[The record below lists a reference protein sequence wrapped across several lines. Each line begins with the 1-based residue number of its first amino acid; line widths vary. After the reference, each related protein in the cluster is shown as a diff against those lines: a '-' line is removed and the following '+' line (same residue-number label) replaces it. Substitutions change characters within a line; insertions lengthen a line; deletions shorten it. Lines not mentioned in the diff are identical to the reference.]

1 MNWYVFGFFFGIFL
15 TLTSAVFVYLKGRKN
30 LQNRLWCI
38 ICLILTV
45 WQAGR
50 YMTAVSI
57 DEKQA
62 LLWCK
67 VVYVGAIFILPISF
81 HFISVLLNKTREQKK
96 LIVFA
101 YFLGGTELIL
111 SFTNILVEKMEL
123 RQGIGFYENPGKLYT
138 VYFLTYVFFA
148 SYIIYELAR
157 SCYSITS
164 SFKRIRI
171 KYITIASV
179 LGFAGGFTAF
189 FPVFDLKI
197 LPFAAPF
204 ASFYLSL
211 ISYALIYFKIMDIT
225 YLIKKGFI
233 DFMIFSLL
241 LIPTYF
247 LILFGEKHFLGE
259 TDYFFTTLTTF
270 MTFLIGGVLPR
281 YRGVTQRSIEEVLF
295 KGDFNYE
302 DTVYKLTKMIA
313 GILDL
318 KTLLK
323 MILES
328 LVKTM
333 NITKAAIIL
342 LDDEKGVFKIE
353 ESCGYDN
360 ELISPYFSR
369 DNFFANWIK
378 ERNDII
384 IKEEIEKY
392 YSDSKIVAVAN
403 TMKNME
409 AEVFLPLI
417 IRERLIG
424 IVSLGR
430 KESGEMYSGKD
441 IELLMILA
449 HQSAVAIENAK
460 LYDNLKK
467 SKTNMQRADRLA
479 SLGTLTAGLAH
490 EIRNPLVS
498 IKTFLQLLPER
509 FDDKEFRTNFLNLTV
524 EEVERISRLLSEL
537 LDFAK
542 PSKPNLNEE
551 DINEVIEK
559 IALLVNNQ
567 AKKKNISINKNY
579 NTDLPKIL
587 MDREQMKQVF
597 LNTIMNAIH
606 ATSEGG
612 EIFITTRYYEDRV
625 DIIQVEI
632 SDTGE
637 GIPEKDIENIFT
649 PFFTTKHTGTGLGLS
664 ISHQIVQE
672 HRGTINVK
680 SQTGKGSSF
689 FINLPVNPRRYERR
703 RAIERHEKQNI
714 SLQ

>member
-1 MNWYVFGFFFGIFL
+1 MNWYVFSFFFGVFL
-15 TLTSAVFVYLKGRKN
+15 TSASAVFVYLKGRKN

-38 ICLILTV
+38 ICLSITV

-62 LLWCK
+62 FFWCK
-67 VVYVGAIFILPISF
+67 VVYIGAIFILPLSF
-81 HFISVLLNKTREQKK
+81 HFISALLNKTAEQKK

-101 YFLGGTELIL
+101 YCLGGIELIL
-111 SFTNILVEKMEL
+111 SFANILVEKMEF
-123 RQGIGFYENPGKLYT
+123 RQGIGFYENPGKLYN

-148 SYIIYELAR
+148 SYIIYELIK
-157 SCYSITS
+157 SCFSISS

-179 LGFAGGFTAF
+179 LGFAGGLTAF

-197 LPFAAPF
+197 PPFAAPF
-204 ASFYLSL
+204 ASLYLSL
-211 ISYALIYFKIMDIT
+211 ISYALIYFRIMDIS
-225 YLIKKGFI
+225 YLLKKGFI
-233 DFMIFSLL
+233 YLLIFSLL

-247 LILFGEKHFLGE
+247 LILFGEKHFFGK
-259 TDYFFTTLTTF
+259 TDYFFATLATV
-270 MTFLIGGVLPR
+270 MTLLIGGVLPR

-342 LDDEKGVFKIE
+342 FDDEKGVFKIE
-353 ESCGYDN
+353 EFCGYND
-360 ELISPYFSR
+360 ELIFPYLSR
-369 DNFFANWIK
+369 DNFFAKWIK
-378 ERNDII
+378 DWDDII

-392 YSDSKIVAVAN
+392 HSDSMVVAVAN

-417 IRERLIG
+417 IKDRLIG
-424 IVSLGR
+424 VVSLGG

-467 SKTNMQRADRLA
+467 SKVNMQRADRLA

-509 FDDKEFRTNFLNLTV
+509 FDDEEFRTNFLNLTV

-542 PSKPNLNEE
+542 PSEPNLNEE

-559 IALLVNNQ
+559 IVLLVDNQ
-567 AKKKNISINKNY
+567 AKKKNISIHKNY
-579 NTDLPKIL
+579 NTALPKIM

-612 EIFITTRYYEDRV
+612 EIFIATGYYEDKS
-625 DIIQVEI
+625 DLIQVEI

-649 PFFTTKHTGTGLGLS
+649 PFFTTKHSGTGLGLS

-680 SQTGKGSSF
+680 SQIGKGSSF

-703 RAIERHEKQNI
+703 KGIGRNEKQNI
-714 SLQ
+714 SFQ